1 MKRKQGISLVMVI
14 AAVVIMLVLISSAAV
29 VGSNAIDSANFDEY
43 ILSVSRV
50 SDLVNEYFLNNNN
63 LPVTADV
70 VNISSLPNEFKQQLV
85 NNNDSS
91 NKLYVVDIGLLKD
104 STIKKG
110 RGTLIS
116 QDVFLVAE
124 ETNNV
129 YYMKGYK
136 YKSKT
141 YYGVE

>member
-85 NNNDSS
+85 NNND
-91 NKLYVVDIGLLKD
+91 
-104 STIKKG
+104 
-110 RGTLIS
+110 
-116 QDVFLVAE
+116 
-124 ETNNV
+124 
-129 YYMKGYK
+129 
-136 YKSKT
+136 
-141 YYGVE
+141 